1 MKLIVNIPHLKLQG
15 GVSSHYKGL
24 EPFWSVSKDYNVIGK
39 RYGLPGIV
47 FLPYDYLKF
56 VLLCLFGGYT
66 HVLLNPSLGK
76 NAIKRDAVFLK
87 IAKLF
92 QKKVVVFFHGWAPDM
107 VKKINDQPN
116 AFLSAY
122 NKADKFIVLAKS
134 IKSDLVKWGIS
145 KPIELSTT
153 KINEELLED
162 FMWQA
167 KSNKTFQLLFLS
179 RIETYKGIYEALKTY
194 QILKAQYPNCSL
206 TIAGDGSQ
214 LDDVKSYA
222 KAHLQEVSFLGHVS
236 NDKLKSAFKNADLY
250 LLPSYS
256 EGMPTTVLEAMAFG
270 LPIVSRPVGGLVD
283 FFENDKMGYLVES
296 LEPQDFADKI
306 ALIINNDTKLNAIA
320 QYNHNYAKQH
330 FMASKVVKQLEEKIA
345 NV

>member
-1 MKLIVNIPHLKLQG
+1 MKVIVNIPHLKLQG

-47 FLPYDYLKF
+47 FLPYDYVKF
-56 VLLCLFGGYT
+56 VLLCFFRGYT

-76 NAIKRDAVFLK
+76 NAIKRDAIFLK

-92 QKKVVVFFHGWAPDM
+92 GKKVVVFFHGWSPDM
-107 VKKINDQPN
+107 VQKINKQPN
-116 AFLSAY
+116 IFLSTY

-153 KINEELLED
+153 KINEDLLED
-162 FMWQA
+162 FKWQA

-179 RIETYKGIYEALKTY
+179 RIETYKGIYEALKIY
-194 QILKAQYPNCSL
+194 QILKAEYSNFSL

-214 LDDVKSYA
+214 LDDVKNYA
-222 KAHLQEVSFLGHVS
+222 KEHLKDVSFLGYVS
-236 NDKLKSAFKNADLY
+236 KDKLKTAFKNADLY

-256 EGMPTTVLEAMAFG
+256 EGMPTSVLEAMAFG

-296 LEPQDFADKI
+296 LEPQDFANKI
-306 ALIINNDTKLNAIA
+306 ALIVNNDAKLNAIA

>member
-1 MKLIVNIPHLKLQG
+1 MKVIVNIPHLKLQG

-24 EPFWSVSKDYNVIGK
+24 KPFWSIPKDYNVIGK

-47 FLPYDYLKF
+47 FLPYDYVKF
-56 VLLCLFGGYT
+56 VLLCLFRGYT

-76 NAIKRDAVFLK
+76 NAIKRDAIFLK

-92 QKKVVVFFHGWAPDM
+92 GKKVVVFFHGWSPDM
-107 VKKINDQPN
+107 VEKINKQPN

-162 FMWQA
+162 FKWQA

-194 QILKAQYPNCSL
+194 KILKAQYPNCSL

-214 LDDVKSYA
+214 LYNVKNYA
-222 KAHLQEVSFLGHVS
+222 KEHLKDVSFLGHVS
-236 NDKLKSAFKNADLY
+236 NDKLKFAFKNADMY

-296 LEPQDFADKI
+296 LEPQDFADAILKFMEEH
-306 ALIINNDTKLNAIA
+306 DKYNAVSY
-320 QYNHNYAKQH
+320 YNHTYAKQH
-330 FMASKVVKQLEEKIA
+330 FMASKVVKQLEEKIV